1 MSTKPSA
8 SSSSASNARSR
19 RVTDKSVAPAKAGA
33 AMSVAPRCQRP
44 PPSRGRRL
52 LLPRCLVRR
61 PDDSHIGPRIGNA
74 DARLPEAVPDPQK
87 HLALDIAEPR
97 LGVRTPVAQLMLDRA
112 LAKGGDP
119 HTQIGRAPWR
129 ERVCQ

>member
-74 DARLPEAVPDPQK
+74 DARFPEAVPDPPK
-87 HLALDIAEPR
+87 TLALDIAEPR
-97 LGVRTPVAQLMLDRA
+97 LGGRNPVTPLMLA
-112 LAKGGDP
+112 PAHAKGG
-119 HTQIGRAPWR
+119 HTHHRLGFG
-129 ERVCQ
+129 